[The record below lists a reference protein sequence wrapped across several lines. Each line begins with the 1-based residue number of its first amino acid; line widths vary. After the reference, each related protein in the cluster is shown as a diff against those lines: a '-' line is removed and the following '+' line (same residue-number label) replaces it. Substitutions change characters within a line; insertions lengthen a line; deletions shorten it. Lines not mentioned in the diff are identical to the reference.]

1 MQFLI
6 GKVTRTCTTTQ
17 ETTGLAR
24 VEESTDL
31 LQMVE
36 GMMAIQSEQT
46 DWMLPWLLPLIL
58 LSS

>member
-6 GKVTRTCTTTQ
+6 GKVTRTCMTVR
-17 ETTGLAR
+17 EAIGLAR

>member
-1 MQFLI
+1 MQEAI
-6 GKVTRTCTTTQ
+6 
-17 ETTGLAR
+17 GLAR

-36 GMMAIQSEQT
+36 GMMVIQSEQT